1 MMIMKAVK
9 EDAQSIL
16 VIQKVSY
23 IREAELYNNY
33 EIAPLT
39 ETLDQIKEDFQKKVI
54 LKFTIEDKII
64 GSVRGHE
71 KNGVCYVE
79 RLMVHPDAQKRGIGK
94 QLMMELE
101 KYFPTCARF
110 DLYTGSLSFGN
121 IRLYESIGYK
131 SYKIEMIRENIEFV
145 FMEKIN

>member
-1 MMIMKAVK
+1 MMILKAVK

-54 LKFTIEDKII
+54 LKFIIEDKII

-71 KNGVCYVE
+71 KKRRLLCRAINGTSGCS
-79 RLMVHPDAQKRGIGK
+79 KNG
-94 QLMMELE
+94 EL
-101 KYFPTCARF
+101 A
-110 DLYTGSLSFGN
+110 SS
-121 IRLYESIGYK
+121 
-131 SYKIEMIRENIEFV
+131 
-145 FMEKIN
+145 